1 MNKVQNFPNQLP
13 RPVLD
18 TIDKNALS
26 TSYSDQ
32 PTYLSEWYQTYN
44 TSQYRMSTFFK
55 SPLIY
60 INLKHN
66 NNWITYNNPNIFKS
80 NIKSHLLIDAQFRG
94 TNDEWTPQN
103 FPLYQITGLRSS
115 DRLKTKT
122 QINYTE

>member
-1 MNKVQNFPNQLP
+1 MHH
-13 RPVLD
+13 
-18 TIDKNALS
+18 LS
-26 TSYSDQ
+26 AIEYSDQ
-32 PTYLSEWYQTYN
+32 PTYLSEWYQTFN

-66 NNWITYNNPNIFKS
+66 NDWITYKNANIFKT

-94 TNDEWTPQN
+94 AKDEWTPQN
-103 FPLYQITGLRSS
+103 FPLYQITGLRIS